1 MIIFAIKLI
10 SSMKS
15 WRCEMMKLKDVPVVP
30 LFPSLK
36 IQDKKK
42 MKKNKISKGEKI
54 FKMSED
60 NYSEK
65 ITKLLHED
73 GDYKNLNTID
83 RTFVEQLILNTQKD
97 LFKRLKGNSEKYK
110 CIP

>member
-1 MIIFAIKLI
+1 
-10 SSMKS
+10 
-15 WRCEMMKLKDVPVVP
+15 
-30 LFPSLK
+30 
-36 IQDKKK
+36 
-42 MKKNKISKGEKI
+42 
-54 FKMSED
+54 MSED